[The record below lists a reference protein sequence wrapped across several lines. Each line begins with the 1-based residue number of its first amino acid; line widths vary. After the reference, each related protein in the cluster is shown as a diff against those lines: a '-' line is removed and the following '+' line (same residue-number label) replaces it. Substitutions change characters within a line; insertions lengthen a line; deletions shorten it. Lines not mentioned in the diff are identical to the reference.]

1 MAARTISLH
10 ASGETARMVE
20 HISRVEDRSPSQ
32 IAAAALAFYLRLP
45 SEAHSALR
53 HVQALGGEEDVRRLM
68 DGVTRLLLNAQYD
81 IAVRRMGED
90 LQKQGVPIP
99 ETEEEML
106 EEANQLIAAAAR
118 QAAVSSR
125 GRTQALKAG

>member
-20 HISRVEDRSPSQ
+20 HLSRVEDRSPSQ

-45 SEAHSALR
+45 PEAHSALR
-53 HVQALGGEEDVRRLM
+53 HVQALGEEDDVRGVMR
-68 DGVTRLLLNAQYD
+68 GVTRLLLNAQYD
-81 IAVRRMGED
+81 VAVRRMGEA
-90 LQKQGVPIP
+90 LRHQGGPVP

-106 EEANQLIAAAAR
+106 EEANQLIVADAQ

-125 GRTQALKAG
+125 GRTQTRKAG

>member
-10 ASGETARMVE
+10 ASGEMARMVE
-20 HISRVEDRSPSQ
+20 HLSRVEDRSPSQ

-53 HVQALGGEEDVRRLM
+53 HVQALGGEEDVRGLVR
-68 DGVTRLLLNAQYD
+68 GITRLLLNAQYD
-81 IAVRRMGED
+81 VAVRRMGDD
-90 LQKQGVPIP
+90 LLEQGVPVP

-106 EEANQLIAAAAR
+106 EEADQLIAADAQ
-118 QAAVSSR
+118 QAAASGR
-125 GRTQALKAG
+125 GRTRTRKAG

>member
-1 MAARTISLH
+1 VAARTISLH

-106 EEANQLIAAAAR
+106 EEADQLIAAAAR

-125 GRTQALKAG
+125 GCTQALKAG